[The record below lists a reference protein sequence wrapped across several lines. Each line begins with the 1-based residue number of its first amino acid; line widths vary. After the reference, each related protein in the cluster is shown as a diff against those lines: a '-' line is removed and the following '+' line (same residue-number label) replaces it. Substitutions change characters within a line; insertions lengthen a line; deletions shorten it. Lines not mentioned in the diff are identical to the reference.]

1 MINMQRNMNSSAI
14 PASLARCLAGLAGW
28 LRRDGWV
35 IALYI
40 VATIVMTYPV
50 AFRLNGD
57 WIALRDTDTYMKLW
71 DQWYFGRA
79 INLGLPLNV
88 THELFYPVGVDLTY
102 HSMSWTVTT
111 LIWLLTPIFSA
122 IGAYNF
128 SILFAV
134 FTTAYCGYLLI
145 RSMVNHRSAAWL
157 GGAVYSFIPYHIAHS
172 GGHPDLV
179 HLATIP
185 LAALLL
191 IRAFSHSSVKAAVG
205 AALMLGLAAWTSL
218 YIMVFAFIT
227 LFPIFVYLMLDQHRW
242 RDTKH
247 WKIVA
252 VLSIVS
258 AVIVGVRLLPIFQ
271 SSDALSAAIEQK
283 YAANT
288 TQTDLL
294 ALVLPSQSNPVLE
307 PLVRPIIESSLVDY
321 NSPPMSYK
329 WPPYLG
335 IIPILLCLSA
345 VGWKKHRA
353 RIWAWFALGMFF
365 IVLCLGPVLRFNGPV
380 YPNITLPAAYL
391 QWFPP
396 IRAVRPD
403 FFVLGAS
410 LPLAVCAALGV
421 ERWLTAWDNRQRT
434 QMVLT
439 ISVCGLLLFEYWNGP
454 FPGVSAS
461 VSPFYVQL
469 ANDAGQFALIDLP
482 MGRQASK
489 PYLYFQT
496 IHGRPIVEGLIG
508 RTPPEAYN
516 YIQNNALLSRWQTED
531 ALDCRQITDV
541 EIEHSLGQLASD
553 GFRYIVVHHEVDQAP
568 TELRSYFTITPV
580 YDDEAITVY
589 SVADL
594 QANPP
599 CAKMP

>member
-1 MINMQRNMNSSAI
+1 MQRKLNSSAGPASGVSW
-14 PASLARCLAGLAGW
+14 PASLISW
-28 LRRDGWV
+28 LRRDGW
-35 IALYI
+35 ILALYI

-71 DQWYFGRA
+71 DSWYFGRA
-79 INLGLPLNV
+79 ISSGLPLDI
-88 THELFYPVGVDLTY
+88 THVLFYPVGVDLTY
-102 HSMSWTVTT
+102 HSISWTVSA
-111 LIWLLTPIFSA
+111 LIWLLTPIFGA

-145 RSMVNHRSAAWL
+145 QSMVNHRAAAWL

-191 IRAFSHSSVKAAVG
+191 IRAFSRSSVKAAAG

-218 YIMVFAFIT
+218 YVMVFAFIT
-227 LFPIFVYLMLDQHRW
+227 LLPIGVYLVWDQHRW
-242 RDTKH
+242 RDTQY
-247 WKIVA
+247 WKVVA
-252 VLSIVS
+252 VLSIIS
-258 AVIVGVRLLPIFQ
+258 AVAVGVRLLPIFQ
-271 SSDALSAAIEQK
+271 STDALSTAIEQK
-283 YAANT
+283 YAT
-288 TQTDLL
+288 DTQTDLVSF
-294 ALVLPSQSNPVLE
+294 VLPSQFNPIFE
-307 PLVRPIIESSLVDY
+307 PLVSPIIYSSRVDY
-321 NSPPMSYK
+321 SSPPMSYK

-345 VGWKKHRA
+345 IGWKKRRA
-353 RIWAWFALGMFF
+353 RVWAWFALGTFF
-365 IVLCLGPVLRFNGPV
+365 IILCLGSVLRFNGLV
-380 YPNITLPAAYL
+380 YSNITLPAAYL

-410 LPLAVCAALGV
+410 LPLAVCAALGF
-421 ERWLTAWDNRQRT
+421 ERWLTAWGNRQRA
-434 QMVLT
+434 QLALT
-439 ISVCGLLLFEYWNGP
+439 IGVCSLLLFEYWNGP

-461 VSPFYVQL
+461 VSPFYAQL
-469 ANDAGQFALIDLP
+469 ANDPGQFALIDLP

-496 IHGRPIVEGLIG
+496 IHHRPIVEGLIG

-516 YIQNNALLSRWQTED
+516 YINNNALLSRWQNED
-531 ALDCRQITDV
+531 ALNCRQISGA
-541 EIEHSLGQLASD
+541 EIKQSLGQLASD
-553 GFRYIVVHHEVDQAP
+553 GFRYIVVHHEEDQAP
-568 TELRSYFTITPV
+568 KELRSYFTIMPV
-580 YDDEAITVY
+580 YDDNAITVY
-589 SVADL
+589 TVADL
-594 QANPP
+594 QASPP
-599 CAKMP
+599 CANRP